1 MALNVAMDVVMGVVK
16 GVLYFN
22 SSWCGNL
29 VVAVASCQIGL
40 GLTLAPQKILSTD
53 AFSILPLHMT
63 LSQPIKTESSPFF
76 ADKVKRGVG
85 AA

>member
-29 VVAVASCQIGL
+29 VVAVA
-40 GLTLAPQKILSTD
+40 LAPQKILSTA